1 MNGRFK
7 NRTEAGRILA
17 GKLFQY
23 ANHPAVVVLAL
34 PRGGVPVG
42 FEVARELEVPFDV
55 LLVRKLGVPG
65 HEELAMGAIASGG
78 IRHLNRA
85 VIESLRIPPE
95 ILEEVE
101 RREALEL
108 MRREALYRG
117 NRPPLDVEGRTVLL
131 VDDGVATGSSV
142 RVAIQV
148 LRARHAG
155 RIIIATPAA
164 PPSAKWEIEPLVDD
178 FIAVVTPDDFRGV
191 GQFYDDFTQ
200 VDDDTVHE
208 LLRIARHPERT
219 PSPA

>member
-17 GKLFQY
+17 VKLFQY
-23 ANHPAVVVLAL
+23 ANHPAVIVLAL

-65 HEELAMGAIASGG
+65 NEELAMGAIASGG
-78 IRHLNRA
+78 IRYLNRA

-95 ILEEVE
+95 VLEEVE

-117 NRPPLDVEGRTVLL
+117 NRPPLEVDGRTVIL

-148 LRARHAG
+148 LRARHAD

-164 PPSAKWEIEPLVDD
+164 PPAAKWEIEPLVDD
-178 FIAVVTPDDFRGV
+178 FVAVVTPEDFYGV
-191 GQFYDDFTQ
+191 GQFYEDFSQ
-200 VDDDTVHE
+200 VDDDTVYE
-208 LLRIARHPERT
+208 LLRMAQRPKAVQA
-219 PSPA
+219 S